1 MRRRQA
7 DLGLSLPLD
16 FSSSTSVSVIP
27 CLKLRM
33 LSPMPLASWGRRF
46 APKSMRTITRMTIN
60 SQPPGAPQNKSRV
73 FKEISM
79 NNLLLFWGAP
89 GGWELIV
96 ILVIVLILFGANRL
110 PQLAKGMGESIRNF
124 KQGMTETEV
133 EDEKSSGKDKP
144 KSA

>member
-1 MRRRQA
+1 
-7 DLGLSLPLD
+7 
-16 FSSSTSVSVIP
+16 
-27 CLKLRM
+27 
-33 LSPMPLASWGRRF
+33 
-46 APKSMRTITRMTIN
+46 
-60 SQPPGAPQNKSRV
+60 
-73 FKEISM
+73 M

-124 KQGMTETEV
+124 KQGMAESEA
-133 EDEKSSGKDKP
+133 EDEKKDKA

>member
-1 MRRRQA
+1 
-7 DLGLSLPLD
+7 
-16 FSSSTSVSVIP
+16 
-27 CLKLRM
+27 
-33 LSPMPLASWGRRF
+33 
-46 APKSMRTITRMTIN
+46 
-60 SQPPGAPQNKSRV
+60 
-73 FKEISM
+73 M

-96 ILVIVLILFGANRL
+96 ILAIVLILFGANRL

-133 EDEKSSGKDKP
+133 EDEKSSAKDKA

>member
-1 MRRRQA
+1 
-7 DLGLSLPLD
+7 
-16 FSSSTSVSVIP
+16 
-27 CLKLRM
+27 
-33 LSPMPLASWGRRF
+33 
-46 APKSMRTITRMTIN
+46 
-60 SQPPGAPQNKSRV
+60 
-73 FKEISM
+73 M

-133 EDEKSSGKDKP
+133 EDEKSSAKDKA